1 MKKDKIIGIDTSA
14 YTTSVALTDISGEI
28 IRDIRKSLSV
38 PAGMR
43 GLRQSEARSMH
54 EKNLEEIFLHLEQD
68 HDLMHVAAV
77 SVSVKPRPVS
87 GSYMPV
93 FLAGREKALMLVEE
107 LSIPC
112 FEFSHQEGHIAAVK
126 EKSIFKGEDTFLY
139 WHISGGT
146 CELIKVQKWEQQIL
160 GGSSK
165 QQIIGGSKDISFG
178 QLIDRVGVFLGMAF
192 PAGKT
197 MDETAERAFE
207 KSNEISNEKSNEKP
221 ETLVNYLTPI
231 KADGLMFN
239 LSGIETNVLRSIKKN
254 NGKEEMII
262 LELFGKIA
270 QRIEKTTCD
279 ACRKTDIKN
288 VIFVGGVASSR
299 FLRRYLR
306 RSRDIR
312 NENIETLFGDLS
324 EDNAVCIAYLGGRKL
339 WRQNP

>member
-14 YTTSVALTDISGEI
+14 YTTSVALTDIRGEI

-38 PAGMR
+38 PAGMK

-54 EKNLEEIFLHLEQD
+54 EKNLKEIFLHLEQD
-68 HDLMHVAAV
+68 HDLTSIAAV
-77 SVSVKPRPVS
+77 AVSVKPRPVS

-93 FLAGREKALMLVEE
+93 FLAGREKALMLAEE

-112 FEFSHQEGHIAAVK
+112 FGFSHQEGHIAAVK
-126 EKSIFKGEDTFLY
+126 EKSIFRDEDTFLY

-146 CELIKVQKWEQQIL
+146 CELIKVQNSE
-160 GGSSK
+160 

-178 QLIDRVGVFLGMAF
+178 QLIDRAGVFLGMAF
-192 PAGKT
+192 PSGKM
-197 MDETAERAFE
+197 MDETAEKAFE
-207 KSNEISNEKSNEKP
+207 RSKEESKGMSGDM
-221 ETLVNYLTPI
+221 TNYLTPI

-254 NGKEEMII
+254 TGKEEMII

-270 QRIEKTTCD
+270 ERIEKTTCD
-279 ACRKTDIKN
+279 ACIKTDIRR
-288 VIFVGGVASSR
+288 VIFAGGVASSR
-299 FLRRYLR
+299 FLRRYMR

-312 NENIETLFGDLS
+312 NENIETLFGELS
-324 EDNAVCIAYLGGRKL
+324 EDNAVGIAYLGGKKL
-339 WRQNP
+339 WRQNQ

>member
-14 YTTSVALTDISGEI
+14 YTTSVALTDIRGEI
-28 IRDIRKSLSV
+28 IRDIKKSLSV
-38 PAGMR
+38 PAGMK

-54 EKNLEEIFLHLEQD
+54 ENNLKEIFLHLEQD
-68 HDLMHVAAV
+68 HDLMSVAAI
-77 SVSVKPRPVS
+77 SVSVRPRPVS

-93 FLAGREKALMLVEE
+93 FLAGREKALMLAEE
-107 LSIPC
+107 LSVPC
-112 FEFSHQEGHIAAVK
+112 FGFSHQEGHIAAVK
-126 EKSIFKGEDTFLY
+126 EKSIFRAEDTFLY

-146 CELIKVQKWEQQIL
+146 CELIKVQNSE
-160 GGSSK
+160 

-178 QLIDRVGVFLGMAF
+178 QLIDRAGVFLGMAF
-192 PAGKT
+192 PSGKM
-197 MDETAERAFE
+197 MDETAEKAFKRSKE
-207 KSNEISNEKSNEKP
+207 ESKAMSGDM
-221 ETLVNYLTPI
+221 TNYLTPI

-254 NGKEEMII
+254 NGKEELII
-262 LELFGKIA
+262 LELFFKIA

-279 ACRKTDIKN
+279 ACIKTDIKN

-324 EDNAVCIAYLGGRKL
+324 EDNAVGIAYLGGRKL

>member
-14 YTTSVALTDISGEI
+14 YTTSVALTDIRGEI
-28 IRDIRKSLSV
+28 IRDIKKSLSV
-38 PAGMR
+38 PAGMK

-54 EKNLEEIFLHLEQD
+54 EKNLKEIFLHLEQD
-68 HDLMHVAAV
+68 HDLTSIAAV
-77 SVSVKPRPVS
+77 AVSVKPRPVS

-93 FLAGREKALMLVEE
+93 FLAGREKALMLAEE

-112 FEFSHQEGHIAAVK
+112 FGFSHQEGHIAAVK
-126 EKSIFKGEDTFLY
+126 EKSIFRDEDTFLY

-146 CELIKVQKWEQQIL
+146 CELIKVQNSE
-160 GGSSK
+160 

-178 QLIDRVGVFLGMAF
+178 QLIDRAGVFLGMAF
-192 PAGKT
+192 PSGKM
-197 MDETAERAFE
+197 MDETAEKAFE
-207 KSNEISNEKSNEKP
+207 RSKEESKGMSGDM
-221 ETLVNYLTPI
+221 TNYLTPI

-254 NGKEEMII
+254 TGKEEMII

-270 QRIEKTTCD
+270 ERIEKTTCD
-279 ACRKTDIKN
+279 ACIKTDIRR
-288 VIFVGGVASSR
+288 VIFAGGVASSR
-299 FLRRYLR
+299 FLRRYMR

-312 NENIETLFGDLS
+312 NENIETLFGELS
-324 EDNAVCIAYLGGRKL
+324 EDNAVGIAYLGGKKL

>member
-14 YTTSVALTDISGEI
+14 YTTSVALTDSRKEI
-28 IRDIRKSLSV
+28 IRDIRISLPV
-38 PAGMR
+38 PPGMK

-68 HDLMHVAAV
+68 HDLMEMAAV
-77 SVSVKPRPVS
+77 SVSARPRPVS

-93 FLAGREKALMLVEE
+93 FLAGTEKAQRLAGR

-126 EKSIFKGEDTFLY
+126 EKSIFRDEDTFLY

-146 CELIKVQKWEQQIL
+146 CELIKVQK
-160 GGSSK
+160 SR

-192 PAGKT
+192 PSGKM
-197 MDETAERAFE
+197 MDEKAE
-207 KSNEISNEKSNEKP
+207 KSFERSQKISQEGSSGISGYP
-221 ETLVNYLTPI
+221 ANYLTPI

-239 LSGIETNVLRSIKKN
+239 LSGIETNALRSIKKN
-254 NGKEEMII
+254 AGKEEIII

-270 QRIEKTTCD
+270 ERIEKTTCD
-279 ACRKTDIKN
+279 ACRKKDIRK
-288 VIFVGGVASSR
+288 VIFAGGVASSR

-324 EDNAVCIAYLGGRKL
+324 EDNAVGIAYLGGRKL

>member
-14 YTTSVALTDISGEI
+14 YTTSVALTDIRGEI

-38 PAGMR
+38 PAGMK

-54 EKNLEEIFLHLEQD
+54 EKNLKEIFLHLEQD
-68 HDLMHVAAV
+68 HDLMSVAAI
-77 SVSVKPRPVS
+77 SVSVRPRPVS

-93 FLAGREKALMLVEE
+93 FLAGREKALMLAEE

-112 FEFSHQEGHIAAVK
+112 FGFSHQEGHIAAVK
-126 EKSIFKGEDTFLY
+126 EKSIFRDEDTFLY

-146 CELIKVQKWEQQIL
+146 CELIKVQNSE
-160 GGSSK
+160 

-178 QLIDRVGVFLGMAF
+178 QLIDRAGVFLGMAF
-192 PAGKT
+192 PSGKM
-197 MDETAERAFE
+197 MDETAEKAFE
-207 KSNEISNEKSNEKP
+207 RSKEESKGMSGDM
-221 ETLVNYLTPI
+221 TNYLTPI

-254 NGKEEMII
+254 TGKEEMII

-270 QRIEKTTCD
+270 ERIEKTTCD
-279 ACRKTDIKN
+279 ACIKTDIRK
-288 VIFVGGVASSR
+288 VIFAGGVASSR
-299 FLRRYLR
+299 FLRRYMR

-312 NENIETLFGDLS
+312 NENIETLFGELS
-324 EDNAVCIAYLGGRKL
+324 EDNAVGIAYLGGKKL
-339 WRQNP
+339 WRQNQ